1 MGIYKVV
8 LLVDKENLSKVVNDE
23 DYEIKKVDQMSGF
36 LLGNKKRISKTNPE
50 LRKRFD
56 RYQEEREKRR
66 RGRR

>member
-8 LLVDKENLSKVVNDE
+8 LLVDKENLSKVVTDE

-36 LLGNKKRISKTNPE
+36 LLGNKKRISKTRDD

-56 RYQEEREKRR
+56 RF
-66 RGRR
+66 